1 MPFAD
6 LADRSGAYE
15 KKVYPAM
22 ALDFSVQAGQLQ
34 AVHLIDRNYAYHMFT
49 SEFEE
54 KSPLAEKKGAS
65 LAVLGGEWLAV
76 SDYTRAS
83 DQIYFYDI
91 RGGGQRPVYTA
102 GVPGQIQFLASGVW
116 QKSRG
121 FWAGIR
127 QKLDGQERFLVQFW
141 GKRDE

>member
-1 MPFAD
+1 M
-6 LADRSGAYE
+6 
-15 KKVYPAM
+15 
-22 ALDFSVQAGQLQ
+22 
-34 AVHLIDRNYAYHMFT
+34 
-49 SEFEE
+49 
-54 KSPLAEKKGAS
+54 
-65 LAVLGGEWLAV
+65 LGGDWLAM

-102 GVPGQIQFLASGVW
+102 AVPGEIQFIAAGVW

-121 FWAGIR
+121 FWAGFR
-127 QKLDGQERFLVQFW
+127 QKQDDQERFLVQFW